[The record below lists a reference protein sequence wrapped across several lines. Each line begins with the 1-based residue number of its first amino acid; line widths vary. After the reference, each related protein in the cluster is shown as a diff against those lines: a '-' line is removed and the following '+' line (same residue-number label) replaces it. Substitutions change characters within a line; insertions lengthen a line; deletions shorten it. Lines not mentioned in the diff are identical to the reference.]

1 MNEKG
6 LMVFSFI
13 KKSVTYI
20 EKKCKIKRR
29 EKIFSA
35 KFYSRASSDIY
46 SLFISKRVPPYI
58 DSLSFVSSL
67 SSSVVHINS

>member
-29 EKIFSA
+29 EKNFSA

-46 SLFISKRVPPYI
+46 SLFISKRVPVHRLTFI
-58 DSLSFVSSL
+58 C
-67 SSSVVHINS
+67 VVVVVVCRTY